1 MGLALFMN
9 AMGMEWLYKGLEEY
23 GVLAKRSFGLKIL
36 SLLSIFLL
44 IHKQEDYLIYGFL
57 YMLAAYGAGILN
69 FRAAYRD
76 LLRGQLHFDKV
87 KSNIK
92 EAFRRHLSHIAVFF
106 AMTCATTIYT
116 HLDTVMVGAMSG
128 NTELGYYNAAVKI
141 KTLLVAITTSL
152 GIVLVPRIT
161 NCIMERKAEVLR
173 RYIRITFLF
182 TASFSI
188 LSLGF
193 FECFA
198 TQSILLLS
206 GQEFMPAVP
215 AMKVIMLTVP
225 LIGFSSLTGLEIL
238 VPFHKE
244 KIVLYSEV
252 FGAVVDFAINLM
264 LIPIYGSVGAAVGTV
279 IAELGVLAF
288 QTIYILIRR
297 KDIQLNDN

>member
-1 MGLALFMN
+1 
-9 AMGMEWLYKGLEEY
+9 
-23 GVLAKRSFGLKIL
+23 
-36 SLLSIFLL
+36 
-44 IHKQEDYLIYGFL
+44 
-57 YMLAAYGAGILN
+57 
-69 FRAAYRD
+69 
-76 LLRGQLHFDKV
+76 
-87 KSNIK
+87 
-92 EAFRRHLSHIAVFF
+92 
-106 AMTCATTIYT
+106 
-116 HLDTVMVGAMSG
+116 MVGAMSG
-128 NTELGYYNAAVKI
+128 NIELGYYNAAVKI

-161 NCIMERKAEVLR
+161 NCIMERKAEALR

-182 TASFSI
+182 TASFSL

-193 FECFA
+193 FERFA

-252 FGAVVDFAINLM
+252 FGAAVDFVMNLM
-264 LIPIYGSVGAAVGTV
+264 LIPKYGSAGAALGTV
-279 IAELGVLAF
+279 IAELSVLSF
-288 QTIYILIRR
+288 QVIYILTKR
-297 KDIQLNDN
+297 KDFILEDKR